1 MSDQNLSEAQRWLQQ
16 AKHDFEVAQ
25 WSAKGGYWS
34 HVCFMAQQA
43 GEKALKAFLYAKGER
58 NVVGHA
64 LLVLV
69 RRCVRHEASFEE
81 LEPLCRRL
89 DKFYVITR
97 YPDGLPGLVPS
108 EYFDEDEA
116 NQSLEAAN
124 SILQAVGNALTQD
137 NASNASS
144 PTEAE
149 DDRKDG
155 EG

>member
-25 WSAKGGYWS
+25 WSAKGGFWS

-81 LEPLCRRL
+81 MESLCRKL

-116 NQSLEAAN
+116 TQSLEAAN
-124 SILQAVGNALTQD
+124 FILQVVENALTQD
-137 NASNASS
+137 SASDVSS
-144 PTEAE
+144 PTEDE
-149 DDRKDG
+149 DD
-155 EG
+155 

>member
-1 MSDQNLSEAQRWLQQ
+1 
-16 AKHDFEVAQ
+16 
-25 WSAKGGYWS
+25 
-34 HVCFMAQQA
+34 MAQQS
-43 GEKALKAFLYAKGER
+43 GEKALKAFLYAQGER

-69 RRCVRHEASFEE
+69 RRCIRHEASFEE
-81 LEPLCRRL
+81 LEPLCRKL

-124 SILQAVGNALTQD
+124 FILQAVGNALTQD
-137 NASNASS
+137 SASNVRSS
-144 PTEAE
+144 TEGE
-149 DDRKDG
+149 DGR
-155 EG
+155 EGGQPDLEQ